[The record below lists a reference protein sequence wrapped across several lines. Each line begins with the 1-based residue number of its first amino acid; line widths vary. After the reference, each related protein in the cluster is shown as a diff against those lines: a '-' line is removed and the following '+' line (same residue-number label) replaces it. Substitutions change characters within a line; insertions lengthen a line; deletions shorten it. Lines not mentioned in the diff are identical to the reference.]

1 MSDNPLAQFLIKPLI
16 PLHIAG
22 YDISF
27 TNSSLFMLLTTFGI
41 LAFQYAAVHRQRVVP
56 NRVQSMLE
64 ISHDFI
70 QTMVQDNLGPEG
82 RKYFPFIFSLFLFI
96 LFGNLWG
103 MVPYSF
109 TFTSHIVV
117 TFALAMMVFVT
128 VTVIGLVKHGFKF
141 FRLFFPEG
149 VPLAIAP
156 ILIPIE
162 IIAYF
167 FRPITLAIRLFANM
181 MAGHMVLK
189 LFGGFAVSMG
199 LLGFWA
205 PFTFMIF
212 FTAFE
217 IFVALLQA
225 YVFTILTCIYLHD
238 AIHLH

>member
-1 MSDNPLAQFLIKPLI
+1 MSGNPLAQFLIKPLI
-16 PLHIAG
+16 PMQIAG

-27 TNSSLFMLLTTFGI
+27 TNSSLFMMLTTLGI
-41 LAFQYAAVHRQRVVP
+41 LAFQYAAIHRQRVVP
-56 NRVQSMLE
+56 NRIQSLLE
-64 ISHDFI
+64 VFHDFI
-70 QTMVQDNLGPEG
+70 HTMVQDNLGPEG
-82 RKYFPFIFSLFLFI
+82 QKYFPYIFSLFLFI

-117 TFALAMMVFVT
+117 TFTLAMVVFISIT
-128 VTVIGLVKHGFKF
+128 IIGLTKHGWKF
-141 FRLFFPEG
+141 FRLFFPKG

-162 IIAYF
+162 VVAYL
-167 FRPITLAIRLFANM
+167 FRPVTLAIRLFANM

-189 LFGGFAVSMG
+189 LFGGFAVAMG
-199 LLGFWA
+199 LYGFWA
-205 PFTFMIF
+205 PFAFMIF

-238 AIHLH
+238 ALHLH

>member
-1 MSDNPLAQFLIKPLI
+1 MSGNPLAQFLIKPLI
-16 PLHIAG
+16 PIQIAG

-27 TNSSLFMLLTTFGI
+27 TNSSLFMMLTTLGI
-41 LAFQYAAVHRQRVVP
+41 LAFQYASIRSQRVVP
-56 NRVQSMLE
+56 NRIQSLLE
-64 ISHDFI
+64 IFHDFI
-70 QTMVQDNLGPEG
+70 QDMVKDNLGSEG
-82 RKYFPFIFSLFLFI
+82 QKYFPYIFSLFLFI

-117 TFALAMMVFVT
+117 TFTLAMVVFIT
-128 VTVIGLVKHGFKF
+128 ITIIGLTKHGWKF

-162 IIAYF
+162 IVAYL
-167 FRPITLAIRLFANM
+167 FRPVTLAIRLFANM

-189 LFGGFAVSMG
+189 LFGGFTIAMG
-199 LLGFWA
+199 FFGFWA
-205 PFTFMIF
+205 PFAFMIF

-217 IFVALLQA
+217 IFVAFLQA

-238 AIHLH
+238 ALHLH

>member
-1 MSDNPLAQFLIKPLI
+1 MSGNPLEQFLIKPLV
-16 PLHIAG
+16 PLHMGAW
-22 YDISF
+22 DLSF
-27 TNSSLFMLLTTFGI
+27 TNSSLFMALTTLAI
-41 LAFQYAAVHRQRVVP
+41 LWFQYAS
-56 NRVQSMLE
+56 VQDGRIIPSRFQSLFE
-64 ISHDFI
+64 ISYDFI
-70 QTMVQDNLGPEG
+70 ESMVKDNLGTEG
-82 RKYFPFIFSLFLFI
+82 KKYFPFIFSLFLFI

-117 TFALAMMVFVT
+117 TFALAITVFIS
-128 VTVIGLVKHGFKF
+128 VTVIGFMKHGLKF

-162 IIAYF
+162 IIAYL
-167 FRPITLAIRLFANM
+167 FRPVTLSIRLFANM

-189 LFGGFAVSMG
+189 LFGGFTVAMG
-199 LLGFWA
+199 FLGFWA
-205 PFTFMIF
+205 PFAFMIF

-238 AIHLH
+238 SLHLH

>member
-1 MSDNPLAQFLIKPLI
+1 MATNPLEQFLIKPLI
-16 PLHIAG
+16 PLHIGG

-27 TNSSLFMLLTTFGI
+27 TNSSLFMVLTTALII
-41 LAFQYAAVHRQRVVP
+41 LFQWAGVKDRKLIPSRI
-56 NRVQSMLE
+56 QSFYE
-64 ISHDFI
+64 ISYEFI
-70 QTMVQDNLGPEG
+70 QTMVKDNLGEDG
-82 RKYFPFIFSLFLFI
+82 KKYFPFIFSLFLFI

-103 MVPYSF
+103 MIPYSF

-117 TFALAMMVFVT
+117 TGALALIVFVLIT
-128 VTVIGLVKHGFKF
+128 SVGLAKHGFKF
-141 FRLFFPEG
+141 FRLFFPKG

-156 ILIPIE
+156 ILIPVE
-162 IIAYF
+162 IIAYL

-189 LFGGFAVSMG
+189 LFGGFTVAMG
-199 LLGFWA
+199 VYGLFA
-205 PFTFMIF
+205 PLPFLIF

-238 AIHLH
+238 TLHLH

>member
-1 MSDNPLAQFLIKPLI
+1 MSGNPLEQFLVKPLI
-16 PLHIAG
+16 PLKMGG
-22 YDISF
+22 YDITF
-27 TNSSLFMLLTTFGI
+27 TNSSLFMVLTTAAA
-41 LAFQYAAVHRQRVVP
+41 LCFQYAAVRGDKVIPSRI
-56 NRVQSMLE
+56 QSLFEMTY
-64 ISHDFI
+64 DFI
-70 QTMVQDNLGPEG
+70 GSMVKDNLGVEG
-82 RKYFPFIFSLFLFI
+82 KKYFPFIFSLFLFV

-109 TFTSHIVV
+109 TFTSHIIV
-117 TFALAMMVFVT
+117 TFALSLTVFIT
-128 VTVIGLVKHGFKF
+128 VTIIGLVKHGFKF

-149 VPLAIAP
+149 VPWAIAP

-162 IIAYF
+162 IIAYC

-189 LFGGFAVSMG
+189 LFGGFTVAMG
-199 LLGFWA
+199 FLGFWA
-205 PFTFMIF
+205 PFTFLIF

-238 AIHLH
+238 SLHLH